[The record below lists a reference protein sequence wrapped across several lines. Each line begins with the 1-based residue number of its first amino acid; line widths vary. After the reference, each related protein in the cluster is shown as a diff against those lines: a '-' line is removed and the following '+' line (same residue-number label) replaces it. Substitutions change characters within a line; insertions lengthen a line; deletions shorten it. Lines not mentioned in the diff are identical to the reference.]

1 MGLFVSKNL
10 SNEGGK
16 IMAQEKLLSGC
27 AAAAQGAKFA
37 EVEVICSYPI
47 RPYTAIMMELAKLV
61 ANGELDAEFIHGEG
75 EHAQVSVVLGA
86 SAAGA
91 RAYTGSSGVG
101 VTYAFEVYSPA
112 AGGRYPFQMAIAD
125 RTLDPPGDFG
135 SEHTDAMSARDQGW
149 FMGWAATPQEV
160 FDNTLINYRVGEDPR
175 IMLPQFVCQDGYF
188 LSHIPDKVILPEL
201 SQVREFLPPYS
212 APHPLSPQCPVSHGP
227 QIRPDQGAPMDAQ
240 RAMTFLE
247 APKVIE
253 KAIDDFNRIFG
264 RNYDPYLEKYKMDD
278 AEIAFFIQGAHA
290 NTCKSAINHLRSQ
303 GVKAGMV
310 RPRWIR
316 PWPTE
321 QIAKALSQVKVVG
334 CVESST
340 SYGGATRGGNLIHEV
355 RASLYDLEKRPMVTS
370 FMAGLGGDVIMLD
383 DFYYMAK
390 ILTKMAE
397 DKKTHQLVYWVGFE
411 DGE

>member
-1 MGLFVSKNL
+1 MGLFVLKNL

-16 IMAQEKLLSGC
+16 IMTQEKLLSGC

-149 FMGWAATPQEV
+149 LMGWAATPQEV

-188 LSHIPDKVILPEL
+188 LSHIPDKVILPEM
-201 SQVREFLPPYS
+201 SQVREFLPPYR

-240 RAMTFLE
+240 RAITFLE

-253 KAIDDFNRIFG
+253 EAINDFNRIFG
-264 RNYDPYLEKYKMDD
+264 RKIDPFIERYQMDD

-290 NTCKSAINHLRSQ
+290 NTCKSAIRHLRSQ

-310 RPRWIR
+310 RPRWVR
-316 PWPTE
+316 PWPTK
-321 QIAKALSQVKVVG
+321 QIEEALSHVKAVG

-355 RASLYDLEKRPMVTS
+355 RASLYDLDKRPLVTS

-390 ILTKMAE
+390 ILTQMAQ
-397 DKKTHQLVYWVGFE
+397 DKKTRQLVYWVGFE
-411 DGE
+411 NEE

>member
-1 MGLFVSKNL
+1 
-10 SNEGGK
+10 
-16 IMAQEKLLSGC
+16 MAKEKMLSGC

-37 EVEVICSYPI
+37 EIEVTASFPI
-47 RPYTAIMMELAKLV
+47 RPYTAIMMELAKMV
-61 ANGELDAEFIHGEG
+61 ANGELDCEFIHGEG
-75 EHAQVSVVLGA
+75 EHAQVSIVLGA
-86 SAAGA
+86 SACGA

-112 AGGRYPFQMAIAD
+112 AGGRYPLQMAIAD

-149 FMGWAATPQEV
+149 LMGWAATPQEV
-160 FDNTLINYRVGEDPR
+160 FDNTLINFRVGEDPR
-175 IMLPQFVCQDGYF
+175 VMLPQFVCQDGYF

-201 SQVREFLPPYS
+201 AQVREFLPPYA
-212 APHPLSPQCPVSHGP
+212 APHPLSPTCPVSHGP

-247 APKVIE
+247 VPKVIE
-253 KAIDDFNRIFG
+253 EAIADYNKIFG
-264 RNYDPYLEKYKMDD
+264 RNLDPWLEKFMMDD
-278 AEIAFFIQGAHA
+278 AEVAFFIQGAHA
-290 NTCKSAINHLRSQ
+290 NTCKSAIRHLRAE
-303 GVKAGMV
+303 GLKAGMV

-316 PWPTE
+316 PWPTQ
-321 QIAKALSQVKVVG
+321 QIAEALAHVKALA
-334 CVESST
+334 CVETST

-355 RASLYDLEKRPMVTS
+355 SASLYDLNTRPLLTS

-390 ILTKMAE
+390 ILKQMVQE
-397 DKKTHQLVYWVGFE
+397 NKTHQKVYWVGFE
-411 DGE
+411 DEA

>member
-1 MGLFVSKNL
+1 
-10 SNEGGK
+10 
-16 IMAQEKLLSGC
+16 MAQEKMLSGC

-37 EVEVICSYPI
+37 EIEVTASFPI
-47 RPYTAIMMELAKLV
+47 RPYTAIMMELAKMV
-61 ANGELDAEFIHGEG
+61 ANGELDCEFIHGEG
-75 EHAQVSVVLGA
+75 EHAQVSIVLGA
-86 SAAGA
+86 SACGA

-112 AGGRYPFQMAIAD
+112 AGGRYPLQMAIAD

-149 FMGWAATPQEV
+149 LMGWAATPQEV
-160 FDNTLINYRVGEDPR
+160 FDNTLINFRVGEDPR
-175 IMLPQFVCQDGYF
+175 VMLPQFVCQDGYF

-201 SQVREFLPPYS
+201 AQVREFLPPYA
-212 APHPLSPQCPVSHGP
+212 APHPLSPTCPVSHGP

-247 APKVIE
+247 VPKVIE
-253 KAIDDFNRIFG
+253 EAIADYNKIFG
-264 RNYDPYLEKYKMDD
+264 RNLDPWLEKFMMDD
-278 AEIAFFIQGAHA
+278 AEVAFFIQGAHA
-290 NTCKSAINHLRSQ
+290 NTCKSAIRHLRAE
-303 GVKAGMV
+303 GLKVGMV

-316 PWPTE
+316 PWPTQ
-321 QIAKALSQVKVVG
+321 QIAEAMAHVKALA
-334 CVESST
+334 CVETST

-355 RASLYDLEKRPMVTS
+355 SASLYDLNTRPLLTS

-390 ILTKMAE
+390 ILKQMVQE
-397 DKKTHQLVYWVGFE
+397 NKTRQKVYWVGFE
-411 DGE
+411 DEA